1 MVSVLQFQPTTHAPV
16 AMFCD
21 QHKTKSRSELL
32 IGWVIVN
39 RDVLVNVRGVS
50 GLKLG
55 HDFAYTKF
63 DYASCFFSDVKR
75 K

>member
-1 MVSVLQFQPTTHAPV
+1 
-16 AMFCD
+16 MFRA
-21 QHKTKSRSELL
+21 QHKRKSNSALL
-32 IGWVIVN
+32 IFRDIVN
-39 RDVLVNVRGVS
+39 RDVLVNVRGVP

-63 DYASCFFSDVKR
+63 DYASWFFSEDKR